1 MMWSNI
7 KCLYGSSNDCGVC
20 SDVKRCK
27 KENIAGLLRE
37 GKSYK
42 ECAVYFG
49 VSTRTIRRYLPK

>member
-7 KCLYGSSNDCGVC
+7 ECLYDSSNDCGVC
-20 SDVKRCK
+20 PDVRRCK

-42 ECAVYFG
+42 EIAVYFG
-49 VSTRTIRRYLPK
+49 VSVRSIERHLPK